1 LTAFREEH
9 TMSERFAAFDPD
21 KLSPEAKG
29 VYDRI
34 LRERGYLPGPYQF
47 WLASPDFADRVEPVE
62 DFLRHGVALDERQVE
77 IVVLVVARYWKSQYV
92 WASHASAA
100 AQAGVESEAI
110 EAIRT
115 SAEPVFGR
123 VVDSACYTLSRAL
136 LVSRGVDDS
145 LWALTYELLGE
156 RQVNEL
162 LGLLGLYTS
171 VCLTMVAYRV
181 PAKGG
186 GPDPLD

>member
-1 LTAFREEH
+1 
-9 TMSERFAAFDPD
+9 MSERFAAFDPD
-21 KLSPEAKG
+21 TLSPEAKG

-34 LRERGYLPGPYQF
+34 MRERGYLPGPYRF

-77 IVVLVVARYWKSQYV
+77 IVVLVAARYWKSQYV
-92 WASHASAA
+92 WASHADAA
-100 AQAGVESEAI
+100 AKTGVEPAVI

-115 SAEPVFGR
+115 NDEPVFGR
-123 VVDSACYTLSRAL
+123 AKDSACYTLSRAL

-145 LWALTYELLGE
+145 VWAMTRELLGE
-156 RQVNEL
+156 RRVNEL
-162 LGLLGLYTS
+162 LGLLGLYTA
-171 VCLTMVAYRV
+171 VCLTMIAYRV

-186 GPDPLD
+186 GPDPLE